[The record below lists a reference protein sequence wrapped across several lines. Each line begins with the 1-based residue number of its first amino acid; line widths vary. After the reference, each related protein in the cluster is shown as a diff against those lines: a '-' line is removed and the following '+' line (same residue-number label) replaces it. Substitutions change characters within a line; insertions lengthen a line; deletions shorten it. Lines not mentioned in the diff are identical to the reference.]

1 MHTGMSTA
9 STTIAVVA
17 VPTETLVEA
26 TTSTSLAPSAP
37 PSSAPSPRPSYF
49 LRLRGGRSK
58 LPWPPWRRVL
68 WSTVGS
74 FVGILTLTL
83 LHRFWCLVDTEDLMM
98 IIGSFGAQAVLVF
111 GAPGA
116 PLAQPWNCIVG
127 NTLSAFIGVTLE
139 QISSATI
146 ASLRGGARV
155 QLGGVTLNTTATG
168 SASSPAAAAAAASAA
183 SLALSPVL
191 LSDEMLVQCI
201 ASSLAVSLSVAAMQC
216 TLSLHPPGGA
226 TALIATMGSARVKR
240 LG

>member
-1 MHTGMSTA
+1 MHTGMATA

-17 VPTETLVEA
+17 VPTETQVEA

-155 QLGGVTLNTTATG
+155 PPGGATLNTTAT
-168 SASSPAAAAAAASAA
+168 AAAAAALAA
-183 SLALSPVL
+183 SVPSSPVL

>member
-1 MHTGMSTA
+1 MHTGMSAA

-17 VPTETLVEA
+17 VPTETQVET
-26 TTSTSLAPSAP
+26 TTSTSLAPSTP
-37 PSSAPSPRPSYF
+37 PASAPSPRPSYF

-68 WSTVGS
+68 WSTLGS

-155 QLGGVTLNTTATG
+155 PPGGATLNTTAT
-168 SASSPAAAAAAASAA
+168 AAALAASVP
-183 SLALSPVL
+183 SSPVL

>member
-1 MHTGMSTA
+1 MATT

-17 VPTETLVEA
+17 VPTETPVEPA
-26 TTSTSLAPSAP
+26 TSTFHAPATP
-37 PSSAPSPRPSYF
+37 PASVPTPRLSYS

-155 QLGGVTLNTTATG
+155 PPGGATLNTTATG
-168 SASSPAAAAAAASAA
+168 SASSQAAAAAAASASAA
-183 SLALSPVL
+183 SLASSLL

>member
-1 MHTGMSTA
+1 MATA

-26 TTSTSLAPSAP
+26 TTSTSLAPSTP
-37 PSSAPSPRPSYF
+37 PASAPSPRPSYF

-155 QLGGVTLNTTATG
+155 PPGGATLNSTAT
-168 SASSPAAAAAAASAA
+168 AAAAAASAA
-183 SLALSPVL
+183 SLASSPVL

-226 TALIATMGSARVKR
+226 TALIATMGSTRVKR